1 MIRIARIFS
10 ALLLL
15 LVFTGNSFGGHTITS
30 WPENRKGA
38 VSLGFDDSCPSHLSL
53 GIPALN
59 ARGLKGTFFVI
70 TGDGSWT
77 ADWDSWRSSASA
89 GHEVASHTMTHPW
102 LTDIPLSEVQ
112 DELAGAKAAID
123 AQIPSQ
129 KCISFAYPFGA
140 LNSSVASIAQSI
152 YVASRGISCGL
163 NSEPV
168 DFSNVKACSPDDGD
182 DIYAQADAAEQQQ
195 KWLVAFIH
203 SLDGGRD
210 CWGNWEID
218 MWTTYL
224 DYLKTKNLWVGTFGA
239 AVKYIQERTYATI
252 SVLSISSDQMVL
264 SLTDT
269 LDDAI
274 YDQPLTL
281 RSEVPS
287 SWSTVSVQQGSG
299 SSTEVRPVVEGTRW
313 VIYYNAVPDRGL
325 ITLKDPQ
332 VGNPQVTALAPEYVT
347 AGAPA
352 FTLTVDGSNFVS
364 GAKVRWNGSDRST
377 TFVSAAQLR
386 ANILAA
392 DIAAPGTIP
401 VTVLNPDGGVSNA
414 VNFEVRILPPAVAD
428 LSPSVATAGGPAFTL
443 TVYGSNF
450 VSGAR
455 VRWNGSNRTTTFVS
469 ATQLQAS
476 ITAADIATPATVP
489 VTVLNP
495 DGGVSNAMNFVVWGP
510 APTVT
515 GLSPSSATA
524 GGAAFTLTVNGSNFV
539 SGAKVRW
546 NGADRT
552 TTFVSATQLRANIT
566 AADIAAPATVPV
578 TVLNPDGGVSNA
590 MNFEVQVP
598 PAAYTDDFNRPNES
612 PIKGNWVPWDH
623 GFGTLELYNNQ
634 VRSTDTNPYNVWA
647 RRPYEPY
654 GTNHYSQMKLTS
666 IPSTEVGG
674 PAVRLQSNG
683 SVINGYFFTVLN
695 STTAVIAVR
704 YGSSGTDQQVG
715 ANFTGTFASGDVYK
729 LAINGNVLTAYK
741 NGVSLGTRTDGNNRV
756 PSGGSAG
763 MMVVYPG
770 TWDDWQGK

>member
-1 MIRIARIFS
+1 M
-10 ALLLL
+10 
-15 LVFTGNSFGGHTITS
+15 VFAGSSFAAHTITA

-38 VSLGFDDSCPSHLSL
+38 VSLAFDDGCQSHVSL

-59 ARGLKGTFFVI
+59 ARGFKGSFFLVI
-70 TGDGSWT
+70 DSIDGYSPSW
-77 ADWDSWRSSASA
+77 ASWINAANA
-89 GHEVASHTMTHPW
+89 GHEIGSHTISHPY
-102 LTDIPLSEVQ
+102 LTSLSSSEVQ
-112 DELAGAKAAID
+112 NELSGSKAAID
-123 AQIPSQ
+123 AQIHSQ
-129 KCISFAYPFGA
+129 QCLTFAYPYGA
-140 LNSSVASIAQSI
+140 VSGSVASAAQSI
-152 YVASRGISCGL
+152 YMASRGISCGL
-163 NSEPV
+163 NSDPI

-352 FTLTVDGSNFVS
+352 FTLTVYGSNFVS
-364 GAKVRWNGSDRST
+364 GAK
-377 TFVSAAQLR
+377 
-386 ANILAA
+386 
-392 DIAAPGTIP
+392 
-401 VTVLNPDGGVSNA
+401 
-414 VNFEVRILPPAVAD
+414 
-428 LSPSVATAGGPAFTL
+428 
-443 TVYGSNF
+443 
-450 VSGAR
+450 

-612 PIKGNWVPWDH
+612 PLKGNWATWDF
-623 GFGTLELYNNQ
+623 GLGTLELYNNQ

-654 GTNHYSQMKLTS
+654 GTNQYSQMKLTS

-674 PAVRLQSNG
+674 PPGQVHLMG
-683 SVINGYFFTVLN
+683 SVINGYIFTVLN
-695 STTAVIAVR
+695 STTAAIWVK
-704 YGSSGTDQQVG
+704 YGTSGTDQQVG

-741 NGVSLGTRTDGNNRV
+741 NGVSLSTRTDGNNRV
-756 PSGGSAG
+756 PSGGSPG

-770 TWDDWQGK
+770 TWDDWQGGDPNGNPLPAVTGLSPAFATVAAPAFTLTVDGSNFVSGAKVRWNGSRPSTTLLFSP

>member
-287 SWSTVSVQQGSG
+287 GWSTVSVQQGSG

-414 VNFEVRILPPAVAD
+414 
-428 LSPSVATAGGPAFTL
+428 
-443 TVYGSNF
+443 
-450 VSGAR
+450 
-455 VRWNGSNRTTTFVS
+455 
-469 ATQLQAS
+469 
-476 ITAADIATPATVP
+476 
-489 VTVLNP
+489 
-495 DGGVSNAMNFVVWGP
+495 MNFVVWGP

-552 TTFVSATQLRANIT
+552 TAFVSATQLRANIL
-566 AADIAAPATVPV
+566 AADIAAPGTIPV

-741 NGVSLGTRTDGNNRV
+741 NGVSLSTRTDGNNRV

>member
-1 MIRIARIFS
+1 
-10 ALLLL
+10 
-15 LVFTGNSFGGHTITS
+15 
-30 WPENRKGA
+30 
-38 VSLGFDDSCPSHLSL
+38 
-53 GIPALN
+53 
-59 ARGLKGTFFVI
+59 
-70 TGDGSWT
+70 
-77 ADWDSWRSSASA
+77 
-89 GHEVASHTMTHPW
+89 
-102 LTDIPLSEVQ
+102 
-112 DELAGAKAAID
+112 
-123 AQIPSQ
+123 
-129 KCISFAYPFGA
+129 
-140 LNSSVASIAQSI
+140 
-152 YVASRGISCGL
+152 
-163 NSEPV
+163 
-168 DFSNVKACSPDDGD
+168 
-182 DIYAQADAAEQQQ
+182 
-195 KWLVAFIH
+195 
-203 SLDGGRD
+203 
-210 CWGNWEID
+210 

-287 SWSTVSVQQGSG
+287 GWSTVSVQQGSG

-392 DIAAPGTIP
+392 DIAAPGTI
-401 VTVLNPDGGVSNA
+401 
-414 VNFEVRILPPAVAD
+414 
-428 LSPSVATAGGPAFTL
+428 
-443 TVYGSNF
+443 
-450 VSGAR
+450 
-455 VRWNGSNRTTTFVS
+455 
-469 ATQLQAS
+469 
-476 ITAADIATPATVP
+476 
-489 VTVLNP
+489 
-495 DGGVSNAMNFVVWGP
+495 
-510 APTVT
+510 
-515 GLSPSSATA
+515 
-524 GGAAFTLTVNGSNFV
+524 
-539 SGAKVRW
+539 
-546 NGADRT
+546 
-552 TTFVSATQLRANIT
+552 
-566 AADIAAPATVPV
+566 PV

-741 NGVSLGTRTDGNNRV
+741 NGVSLSTRTDGNNRV